1 VTPQPQFKVG
11 DLVILALPIQMQLFS
26 EFADFNADSI
36 GIVKEVI
43 RREGEIQAF
52 EYQYVVYIEGTQL
65 MFFEYEITKLRN
77 KS

>member
-1 VTPQPQFKVG
+1 MTPQPQFKVG
-11 DLVILALPIQMQLFS
+11 ALITLALPIQMQLFS